1 MDTTGARIEHEGHK
15 DYRFRMELR
24 SYLGWVPHAY
34 IYAWIKVHAGMGE
47 NMTPEMFWQILL
59 HTIGNV
65 DKEYSYRVI
74 FWPGMKMAFVKVEK
88 TTRQLGRA
96 QDNKRKFG
104 YNPEQG

>member
-1 MDTTGARIEHEGHK
+1 
-15 DYRFRMELR
+15 
-24 SYLGWVPHAY
+24 
-34 IYAWIKVHAGMGE
+34 
-47 NMTPEMFWQILL
+47 MTPEMFWHILL

-88 TTRQLGRA
+88 TVRQLGLA

-104 YNPEQG
+104 HNPEQG